1 MSENTGRNRI
11 GSTYLNSMFTDEVSV
26 AVFLSLSS
34 LSLLICGMELGRI
47 SCDEVPRS
55 IISAALMAAVSKW
68 W

>member
-1 MSENTGRNRI
+1 M
-11 GSTYLNSMFTDEVSV
+11 